1 MKRFLLHC
9 TCIFPHTNSA
19 FRILQLCRAS
29 GIWRLESFWSSGIWH
44 PVSCRILQLL
54 MPIDKDAYAKISTA
68 LALKHVDLVAVSKTK
83 PVAEIFELY
92 SLGQRDFGE
101 NYVQELIEKR
111 LLLPHD
117 IKWHFI
123 GHLQSNK
130 VKYIAPFVHLIHG
143 VDSFKLLSE
152 INRQAE
158 KNHRVIHCLL
168 QVHIAQEESKFGLD
182 EEELDE
188 LFVDLKKATEIG
200 EMKSVKVRGL
210 MGMASFTEDLNKV
223 RLEFKY
229 LQRLFHKYTN
239 HATVNWNPNILS
251 T

>member
-1 MKRFLLHC
+1 MVDR
-9 TCIFPHTNSA
+9 
-19 FRILQLCRAS
+19 
-29 GIWRLESFWSSGIWH
+29 
-44 PVSCRILQLL
+44 
-54 MPIDKDAYAKISTA
+54 DAYNKISVA

-83 PVAEIFELY
+83 PVEEIFELY

-111 LLLPHD
+111 LILPHD
-117 IKWHFI
+117 IRWHYI

-143 VDSFKLLSE
+143 VDSFKLLVE

-168 QVHIAQEESKFGLD
+168 QVYIAQEESKFGLD
-182 EEELDE
+182 EAELKE
-188 LFVDLKKATEIG
+188 LFADVKKATEVG
-200 EMKSVKVRGL
+200 EFKHIFIKGF
-210 MGMASFTEDLNKV
+210 MGMASFTEDLQKI

-229 LQRLFHKYTN
+229 LKMLFDQYAHISTSNCK
-239 HATVNWNPNILS
+239 LS
-251 T
+251 VLSMGMSSDYKIAIEEGGNMVRIGSLLFGARENVR